1 MVINTDERNR
11 NKILDDLVKGSEKRD
26 MEVRRVKIKS
36 GMKRKHYQ
44 IS

>member
-1 MVINTDERNR
+1 MNATD
-11 NKILDDLVKGSEKRD
+11 KILDDLVKKVSEKRD
-26 MEVRRVKIKS
+26 VEVRRAIKVKS